1 MAALDEF
8 TSEHFGFKLSTGPRG
23 VQVFDALPAAA
34 LARPVRLLAIAN
46 AAGYFACSDTRCVVV
61 EATAQL
67 RGAADADAA
76 AWRRIAASDVTQV
89 CFSADERRLYVV
101 DGGLV
106 KVVTDFEAGE
116 MRPVGAG
123 AGGVMEIA
131 PSPSGDGFLEL
142 RGGADGADGADGDLY
157 LGTTLVASRVS
168 SFAWGIDGSVLY
180 AAEGVVWRARPEGG
194 AGGAERVFGDDDAR
208 VVACAELSAGVV
220 LVALGPPD
228 GDVDSQDYEVKVVAG
243 GVAHDA
249 FVADAYGGAGRGAA
263 YYVAAVRDWWHDGH
277 TLAFV
282 TSSKAVEIGSVEVAA
297 TGPRSLFHMNDTDKA
312 VLPVTEEGED
322 VSPVGV
328 AVELGD
334 EVVAEPCL
342 GVEEARGLPRVWSLT
357 DEGRLIGWWVFE
369 STRIGR
375 ENCARVGLAAP
386 REEAEV
392 AAPQGEAE
400 VAAPRG
406 EAEVAAPRGEA
417 EVAAP
422 PGEAVAAPSG
432 ESGAPA
438 AGAAAPAGAFGSS
451 SFGSSFGG
459 ASQFGSSGFGG
470 SLAPKTASGAPKA
483 TSSFGSYAKAGS
495 AFSSGSEKSASP
507 FGAVAARESPFGA
520 SAGARESPVGTTSP
534 FGSGSFDKESDK
546 AKESPFGTSS
556 FGKESPFG
564 SSLFGAKPAGSK
576 ESPFETSSFGAKPAE
591 SKESPFGTSSFGAK
605 PAESKESPFGTSS
618 FGKES
623 PFGTSSFGAK
633 PAESKE
639 SPFGSSS
646 FGAKPAESKESP
658 FGTSSFGAKPAESKE
673 SPFGT
678 SSFGKESP
686 FGTSSFGAKPAE
698 SKESPF
704 GTSSFGAKP
713 AESKESPFGTSSFGK
728 ESPFGS
734 SSSGAQPAES
744 KESPFGTSSFG
755 AKPAESK
762 ESPFGT
768 SSFGKESPFG
778 SSSSG
783 AQPAESKESPFG
795 TSSFGTGSTSG
806 AKESPFGSSSFGAKP
821 AESKESPFGTS
832 SFGAK
837 PAESKESPFGTS
849 SFGTGS
855 TSGAKESPFGMSS
868 FGAKTAEGDN
878 VKVSP
883 FGRNSFGGK
892 ESPFGASSF
901 GAKESP
907 FGPNSG
913 AKEKESPFGSSS
925 FEAKARGDNG
935 AKESPFGT
943 SSFGAASPFGSS
955 ASSAKGSPAVEE
967 SPFGSFGGN
976 AETTKKP
983 IGSGL
988 FGGVDSKTQ
997 SPAAVPAN
1005 PFGSSD
1011 ASAFKGAGAK
1021 SAFQM
1026 GDLGLSDSEASEAE
1040 QVSESEASASAASAS
1055 EASQEESGARPT
1067 EEKSEANGEEV
1078 ESEAGEWEDEEES
1091 EVSENEEESET
1102 DAAPAQ
1108 SVPSRAT
1115 PAKPTATPTSDAA
1128 DQVPGDSE
1136 AQPARTNESSVEVAP
1151 PLASRVEEETPGVP
1165 PRLSKTTEEVVSPG
1179 PEAVDFPPTLSA
1191 FAGIEPVPTVRGNA
1205 IAQKSVEIYNETGG
1219 VLQVLEHNVG
1229 ALGRYI
1235 ERMTSRTADA
1245 ALSEAALDTADVWGL
1260 AAGDVVAEISAKYA
1274 AAAAQQLATLR
1285 SYDAR
1290 LGALTHELEKSNL
1303 TRLRA
1308 DRLLSQVAT
1317 IIGDGTSLR
1326 ARPLDDAHHQL
1337 QTGVRQKL
1345 HRVQSLQEDI
1355 QRAMIPLKARLAG
1368 GAVLD
1373 NVESC
1378 IYNMSEEVFA
1388 RLGELDALARKV
1400 AAVELETVPAARD
1413 HGAEAAVRRRW
1424 QMAAELSPVQV
1435 RVVSL

>member
-157 LGTTLVASRVS
+157 LGTTLVALRVL

-322 VSPVGV
+322 VLPVGV

-369 STRIGR
+369 LTRIGR

-470 SLAPKTASGAPKA
+470 LLAPKTASGAPKA
-483 TSSFGSYAKAGS
+483 TSLFGSYAKAGS
-495 AFSSGSEKSASP
+495 AFSLGSEKSASP

-534 FGSGSFDKESDK
+534 FGSGLFDKESDK

-576 ESPFETSSFGAKPAE
+576 ESPFETSL
-591 SKESPFGTSSFGAK
+591 
-605 PAESKESPFGTSS
+605 
-618 FGKES
+618 
-623 PFGTSSFGAK
+623 
-633 PAESKE
+633 
-639 SPFGSSS
+639 
-646 FGAKPAESKESP
+646 
-658 FGTSSFGAKPAESKE
+658 
-673 SPFGT
+673 
-678 SSFGKESP
+678 
-686 FGTSSFGAKPAE
+686 
-698 SKESPF
+698 
-704 GTSSFGAKP
+704 
-713 AESKESPFGTSSFGK
+713 
-728 ESPFGS
+728 
-734 SSSGAQPAES
+734 
-744 KESPFGTSSFG
+744 
-755 AKPAESK
+755 
-762 ESPFGT
+762 
-768 SSFGKESPFG
+768 
-778 SSSSG
+778 
-783 AQPAESKESPFG
+783 
-795 TSSFGTGSTSG
+795 
-806 AKESPFGSSSFGAKP
+806 
-821 AESKESPFGTS
+821 
-832 SFGAK
+832 FGAK

-855 TSGAKESPFGMSS
+855 TSGAKESPFGMSL

-883 FGRNSFGGK
+883 FGRNLFGGK

-913 AKEKESPFGSSS
+913 AKEKESPFGSSL

-943 SSFGAASPFGSS
+943 SLFGAASPFGSL

-1026 GDLGLSDSEASEAE
+1026 GDLGLNDLEASGAE
-1040 QVSESEASASAASAS
+1040 QVSELEASALAASAL
-1055 EASQEESGARPT
+1055 EASQEELGARPT
-1067 EEKSEANGEEV
+1067 EEKLEANGEEV
-1078 ESEAGEWEDEEES
+1078 ELEAGEWEDEEES

-1108 SVPSRAT
+1108 LVPSRAT

-1136 AQPARTNESSVEVAP
+1136 AQPARTNELLVEVAP

-1235 ERMTSRTADA
+1235 ERMTLRTADA

-1308 DRLLSQVAT
+1308 DRLLLQVAT

-1424 QMAAELSPVQV
+1424 QMAAELLPVQV

>member
-157 LGTTLVASRVS
+157 LGTTLVALRVL
-168 SFAWGIDGSVLY
+168 SFAWGVDGSVLY

-322 VSPVGV
+322 VLPVGV

-369 STRIGR
+369 LTRIGR

-470 SLAPKTASGAPKA
+470 LLAPKTASGAPKA
-483 TSSFGSYAKAGS
+483 TSLFGSYAKAGS
-495 AFSSGSEKSASP
+495 AFSLGSEKSASP

-534 FGSGSFDKESDK
+534 FGSGLFDKESDK

-576 ESPFETSSFGAKPAE
+576 ESPFETSL
-591 SKESPFGTSSFGAK
+591 
-605 PAESKESPFGTSS
+605 
-618 FGKES
+618 
-623 PFGTSSFGAK
+623 
-633 PAESKE
+633 
-639 SPFGSSS
+639 
-646 FGAKPAESKESP
+646 
-658 FGTSSFGAKPAESKE
+658 
-673 SPFGT
+673 
-678 SSFGKESP
+678 
-686 FGTSSFGAKPAE
+686 
-698 SKESPF
+698 
-704 GTSSFGAKP
+704 FGAKP

-734 SSSGAQPAES
+734 SL
-744 KESPFGTSSFG
+744 
-755 AKPAESK
+755 
-762 ESPFGT
+762 
-768 SSFGKESPFG
+768 
-778 SSSSG
+778 SG

-806 AKESPFGSSSFGAKP
+806 AKESPFG
-821 AESKESPFGTS
+821 
-832 SFGAK
+832 
-837 PAESKESPFGTS
+837 
-849 SFGTGS
+849 
-855 TSGAKESPFGMSS
+855 MSL

-883 FGRNSFGGK
+883 FGRNLFGGK

-913 AKEKESPFGSSS
+913 AKEKESPFGSSL

-943 SSFGAASPFGSS
+943 SLFGAASPFGSL

-1026 GDLGLSDSEASEAE
+1026 GDLGLSDLEASEAE
-1040 QVSESEASASAASAS
+1040 QVSELEASALAASAL
-1055 EASQEESGARPT
+1055 EASQEELGARPT
-1067 EEKSEANGEEV
+1067 EEKLEANGKEV
-1078 ESEAGEWEDEEES
+1078 ELEAGEWEDEEES

-1108 SVPSRAT
+1108 LVPSRAT

-1136 AQPARTNESSVEVAP
+1136 AQPARTNELLVEVAP

-1235 ERMTSRTADA
+1235 ERMTLRTADA

-1308 DRLLSQVAT
+1308 DRLLLQVAT

-1424 QMAAELSPVQV
+1424 QMAAELLPVQV

>member
-157 LGTTLVASRVS
+157 LGTTLVALRVL
-168 SFAWGIDGSVLY
+168 SFAWGVDGSVLY

-322 VSPVGV
+322 VLPVGV

-342 GVEEARGLPRVWSLT
+342 GVEEARGVPRVWSLT

-369 STRIGR
+369 LTRIGR

-470 SLAPKTASGAPKA
+470 LLAPKTASGAPKA
-483 TSSFGSYAKAGS
+483 TSLFGSYAKAGS
-495 AFSSGSEKSASP
+495 AFSLGSEKSASP

-534 FGSGSFDKESDK
+534 FGSGLFDKESDK

-576 ESPFETSSFGAKPAE
+576 ESPF
-591 SKESPFGTSSFGAK
+591 GTSSFGAK

-623 PFGTSSFGAK
+623 PFGTSL
-633 PAESKE
+633 
-639 SPFGSSS
+639 

-704 GTSSFGAKP
+704 GTSSFG
-713 AESKESPFGTSSFGK
+713 K

-734 SSSGAQPAES
+734 SL
-744 KESPFGTSSFG
+744 F
-755 AKPAESK
+755 
-762 ESPFGT
+762 
-768 SSFGKESPFG
+768 
-778 SSSSG
+778 G

-806 AKESPFGSSSFGAKP
+806 AKESPFG
-821 AESKESPFGTS
+821 
-832 SFGAK
+832 
-837 PAESKESPFGTS
+837 
-849 SFGTGS
+849 
-855 TSGAKESPFGMSS
+855 MSL

-883 FGRNSFGGK
+883 FGRNLFGGK

-913 AKEKESPFGSSS
+913 AKEKESPFGSSL

-943 SSFGAASPFGSS
+943 SLFGAASPFGSL

-1026 GDLGLSDSEASEAE
+1026 GDLGLSDLEASGAE
-1040 QVSESEASASAASAS
+1040 QVSELEASALAASAL
-1055 EASQEESGARPT
+1055 EASQEELGARPT
-1067 EEKSEANGEEV
+1067 EEKLEANGEEV
-1078 ESEAGEWEDEEES
+1078 ELEAGEWEDEEES

-1108 SVPSRAT
+1108 LVPSRAT

-1136 AQPARTNESSVEVAP
+1136 AQPARTNELLVEVAP

-1235 ERMTSRTADA
+1235 ERMTLRTADA

-1308 DRLLSQVAT
+1308 DRLLLQVAT

-1424 QMAAELSPVQV
+1424 QMAAELLPVQV